1 MAHLYPET
9 CAGATTLAPVTERSL
24 SLFARL
30 WLGWILFFR
39 VLFDRAFAERARAL
53 GAGEAPRPAEL
64 IHAATPPEP
73 AAAADIPDPLESARM
88 LLRLLQRDGR
98 LVDFLQQDI
107 TSFAD
112 AEVGAAARVV
122 HEGCRRVL
130 RAHAKVSAV
139 RSENEGSTLTLDA
152 AEAERVKLV
161 GEVSGKPPYRG
172 ILRHRGWHLDELE
185 LPTRVGSRDSAILA
199 EAEVELG

>member
-1 MAHLYPET
+1 M
-9 CAGATTLAPVTERSL
+9 TERSP

-30 WLGWILFFR
+30 WLGLILLFR
-39 VLFDRAFAERARAL
+39 VLFDREFALRARMLEL
-53 GAGEAPRPAEL
+53 GASSSPQKPELEAAPSAGAAPVLGSPQKDAVAEGRPPDVLPGEG
-64 IHAATPPEP
+64 
-73 AAAADIPDPLESARM
+73 ARM

-112 AEVGAAARVV
+112 ADVGAAARVV

-130 RAHAKVSAV
+130 RAHAKLSPV
-139 RSENEGSTLTLDA
+139 RSESEGSALTLDA
-152 AEAERVKLV
+152 REAERVKLV

-172 ILRHRGWHLDELE
+172 VLRHRGWRLDELA
-185 LPTRVGSRDSAILA
+185 LPERIGERDPAIVA